1 VTDVLRDALLSVAAG
16 DTVKRVVTR
25 LPVTA
30 GVVRRFVAGET
41 VSEVIKAV
49 RGLRADGLSATVDYL
64 GEHTT
69 DEDEAT
75 ANTAAY
81 VDLLAAFADAGFG
94 TDVEVSIK
102 LSALGQALGSAGHGL
117 ALGNARQVVQ
127 AARRAGTTVTV
138 DMEDH
143 TTTDSTLEIVAELR
157 RDHPDVGAVLQS
169 QLRRTEADCRDLN
182 AAGSRVRLCKG
193 AYAEPAN
200 VAFASRREVDRAYV
214 RCMKVL
220 LGGDGYPMLATHDPR
235 LIAIAGALA
244 DRYDRRP
251 DSMEYQMLF
260 GVRPDEQRRLAR
272 AGNRVRVYVPF
283 GDAWYGYLMRRMA
296 EKPANAALFLRSL
309 TTKK

>member
-1 VTDVLRDALLSVAAG
+1 VLRDALLSVAAG
-16 DTVKRVVTR
+16 DPVKRVVTR

-41 VSEVIKAV
+41 VSEVLKAV
-49 RGLRADGLSATVDYL
+49 RDLRADGLSVTVDYL

-75 ANTAAY
+75 ANTATY
-81 VDLLAAFADAGFG
+81 VDLLAACGDAGFG
-94 TDVEVSIK
+94 TDMEVSIK
-102 LSALGQALGSAGHGL
+102 LSALGQALGSEGHEL
-117 ALGNARQVVQ
+117 ALANARQVVE
-127 AARRAGTTVTV
+127 AAKRAGTTVTV

-143 TTTDSTLEIVAELR
+143 TTTDSTLAIVWELR

-182 AAGSRVRLCKG
+182 TAGSRIRLCKG

-200 VAFASRREVDRAYV
+200 VAFESRREVDRAYV

-220 LGGDGYPMLATHDPR
+220 LAGNGYPMLATHDPR
-235 LIAIAGALA
+235 LIAIAGALS
-244 DRYDRRP
+244 DRYDRRA

-260 GVRPDEQRRLAR
+260 GVRPEEQRRLVG
-272 AGNRVRVYVPF
+272 AGSRVRVYVPF

-309 TTKK
+309 TTRK

>member
-1 VTDVLRDALLSVAAG
+1 MLRDALLSVAAG

-30 GVVRRFVAGET
+30 GVVRRFVAGES
-41 VSEVIKAV
+41 VSAVLKAI
-49 RGLRADGLSATVDYL
+49 RGLRADGLSVTVDYL
-64 GEHTT
+64 GEHCK

-75 ANTAAY
+75 ANTSTY
-81 VDLLAAFADAGFG
+81 VDLLATCADAGFG
-94 TDVEVSIK
+94 SEVEVSIK
-102 LSALGQALGSAGHGL
+102 LSAFGQALGTDGDDL
-117 ALGNARQVVQ
+117 ALGNARRVVE
-127 AARRAGTTVTV
+127 AAKQAGTTVTV

-143 TTTDSTLEIVAELR
+143 TTIDSTLGIVYELR

-182 AAGSRVRLCKG
+182 KAGSRIRLCKG

-200 VAFASRREVDRAYV
+200 VAFESREEVDRAYV

-220 LGGDGYPMLATHDPR
+220 LAGDGYPMLATHDPR
-235 LIAIAGALA
+235 LIEIAGALC

-251 DSMEYQMLF
+251 QTMEYQMLF

-272 AGNRVRVYVPF
+272 AGSTVRVYVPY

>member
-1 VTDVLRDALLSVAAG
+1 MLRDALLSVAAG

-30 GVVRRFVAGET
+30 GVVRRFVAGES
-41 VSEVIKAV
+41 VSDALRAI
-49 RGLRADGLSATVDYL
+49 RGLRADGLSVSVDYL

-69 DEDEAT
+69 HEDEAT
-75 ANTAAY
+75 ANTAVY
-81 VDLLAAFADAGFG
+81 VDLLAACSDSGFG
-94 TDVEVSIK
+94 ADVEVSIK
-102 LSALGQALGSAGHGL
+102 LSALGQALGSAGDEL
-117 ALGNARQVVQ
+117 ALGNARQVVE
-127 AARRAGTTVTV
+127 AAKRAGTTVTV

-143 TTTDSTLEIVAELR
+143 TTIDSTLGIVHELR
-157 RDHPDVGAVLQS
+157 REHPDVGSVLQS

-182 AAGSRVRLCKG
+182 TPGSRIRLCKG

-200 VAFASRREVDRAYV
+200 VAFESRREVDRAYV

-220 LGGDGYPMLATHDPR
+220 LAGDGYPMLATHDPR
-235 LIAIAGALA
+235 LIEIAGALC

-251 DSMEYQMLF
+251 NTLEYQMLF
-260 GVRPDEQRRLAR
+260 GVRPDEQRRLSR
-272 AGNRVRVYVPF
+272 AGSTVRVYVPF